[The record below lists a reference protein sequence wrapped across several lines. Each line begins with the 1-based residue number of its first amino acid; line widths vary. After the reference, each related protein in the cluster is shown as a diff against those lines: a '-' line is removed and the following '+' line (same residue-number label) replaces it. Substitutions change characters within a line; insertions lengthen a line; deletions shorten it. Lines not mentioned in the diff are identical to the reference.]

1 MNDVT
6 LIRGDSTMTEKVLWT
21 ISEAAER
28 LSVSKR
34 TIQRLVDQRILP
46 TTRILGCVRL
56 PVQGTL
62 EVLQAMT
69 SIAAVETNNTV
80 TTITGD
86 SVCRTD
92 AKIRQFGGPA
102 ILTQAAAELDAL
114 LARRATGKPKTSK
127 RSGVSKPINRRNGE
141 NNRNG
146 TMTN

>member
-1 MNDVT
+1 MNDVALT
-6 LIRGDSTMTEKVLWT
+6 RGNSTMTDKVLWT
-21 ISEAAER
+21 VSEAAER

-46 TTRILGCVRL
+46 ATRILGCVRL

-69 SIAAVETNNTV
+69 SIAVIEANNTV
-80 TTITGD
+80 TTIAGD
-86 SVCRTD
+86 SVCHTD
-92 AKIRQFGGPA
+92 ARTHQFGGQASP
-102 ILTQAAAELDAL
+102 THAAAELDAL
-114 LARRATGKPKTSK
+114 LARRTTGKPKTSR
-127 RSGVSKPINRRNGE
+127 RSGVTKPTNRKNGA